1 MDRAV
6 AHHGCHAI
14 PAFEPTPTD
23 QWQGRPSELD
33 GSWVNM
39 DSPSERYY
47 IDGLRVTRV
56 DDRGARDFSIH
67 WDQYKQQWQW
77 GMHGRL
83 ALHWLADDKIA
94 WVPEG
99 VRESPFNHRVWRWQR
114 WGQPLQHSQ
123 SQPNR
128 ARIVPPAPANAEGRH
143 PPNHYGP
150 VSGRAS
156 VRSLSV
162 VAPYQQQQ
170 QQQQHG
176 RQQPQDWNHYNPS
189 VPYRQQEHRRSYS
202 SRRDSGSS
210 SSSHGSSQNHH
221 YHHHHHHSHHQQQQ
235 QYHHNGGSGSG
246 GYGGRHYNCGPGGG
260 GGSRTR
266 WSSVPAMHPNEHLPC
281 GLTVS
286 EVCSLLTRD
295 IRPEDYDLLLRLD
308 ETVKRPT
315 ASAESVKDLPQVSA
329 KEFWGNECSVCL
341 SAFVASDSVVAL
353 PCRHQFHSSCIK
365 KWLTECR
372 KTCPLCGA
380 PFSA

>member
-1 MDRAV
+1 
-6 AHHGCHAI
+6 
-14 PAFEPTPTD
+14 
-23 QWQGRPSELD
+23 
-33 GSWVNM
+33 M

-189 VPYRQQEHRRSYS
+189 VPTASKSTVAPTAAGGTVAAVAAAMAAARTTTTITITIIVTI
-202 SRRDSGSS
+202 SS
-210 SSSHGSSQNHH
+210 SSSTITMVAAAVGAMVDAITIAVLVEAEAPA
-221 YHHHHHHSHHQQQQ
+221 
-235 QYHHNGGSGSG
+235 
-246 GYGGRHYNCGPGGG
+246 PGGQAYLRCTRTNTCPA
-260 GGSRTR
+260 GSR
-266 WSSVPAMHPNEHLPC
+266 
-281 GLTVS
+281 
-286 EVCSLLTRD
+286 
-295 IRPEDYDLLLRLD
+295 
-308 ETVKRPT
+308 
-315 ASAESVKDLPQVSA
+315 
-329 KEFWGNECSVCL
+329 
-341 SAFVASDSVVAL
+341 
-353 PCRHQFHSSCIK
+353 
-365 KWLTECR
+365 
-372 KTCPLCGA
+372 
-380 PFSA
+380 